1 MVILADGGWST
12 LRQYVVDGEP
22 EYAGYTL
29 WRGLLEM
36 KYMPE
41 FRGGMN
47 HPGPNYQYVGLGG
60 STLDRP

>member
-12 LRQYVVDGEP
+12 LRKNVVDGDP

-41 FRGGMN
+41 FNENLN
-47 HPGPNYQYVGLGG
+47 HP
-60 STLDRP
+60 